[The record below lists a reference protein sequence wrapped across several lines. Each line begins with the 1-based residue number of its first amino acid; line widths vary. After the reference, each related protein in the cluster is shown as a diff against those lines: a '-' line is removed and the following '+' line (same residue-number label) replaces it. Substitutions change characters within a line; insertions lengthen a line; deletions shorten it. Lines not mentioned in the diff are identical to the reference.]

1 MVVASSCFILNL
13 FQLVQREFLMICFAK
28 RHAMH
33 ITRNTYVNCKPQRVK
48 YTFDE
53 RAGKTFVNFGALG
66 TNSLPNNPSLITD
79 PILLCVIL
87 CVGRGV
93 AMGWDCCCKATLLC
107 THFKYLLTN
116 IWWSNNSFDLCK
128 NLLCEKFWFRQIS
141 KSQLK
146 SISFAIENWDCKAK
160 NFKLY

>member
-1 MVVASSCFILNL
+1 MDFIISLFRCFSTQCGTPLLLVSMVVASSCFILNL

-48 YTFDE
+48 YTFDAE

-66 TNSLPNNPSLITD
+66 TNSLPNNPRIITD

-87 CVGRGV
+87 CVGRG
-93 AMGWDCCCKATLLC
+93 GG
-107 THFKYLLTN
+107 
-116 IWWSNNSFDLCK
+116 
-128 NLLCEKFWFRQIS
+128 Q
-141 KSQLK
+141 
-146 SISFAIENWDCKAK
+146 
-160 NFKLY
+160 

>member
-1 MVVASSCFILNL
+1 MIFNPLKWILSFHISLLSTHCSTPLLLVSTVVASSCFILNL

-93 AMGWDCCCKATLLC
+93 AMGLLLLQS
-107 THFKYLLTN
+107 YLAMY
-116 IWWSNNSFDLCK
+116 ISNT
-128 NLLCEKFWFRQIS
+128 
-141 KSQLK
+141 
-146 SISFAIENWDCKAK
+146 
-160 NFKLY
+160 

>member
-33 ITRNTYVNCKPQRVK
+33 ITRNTYVNCKPQRTK
-48 YTFDE
+48 YTFDAE

-66 TNSLPNNPSLITD
+66 TNSLPNNPSIITD

-93 AMGWDCCCKATLLC
+93 AMGLL
-107 THFKYLLTN
+107 L
-116 IWWSNNSFDLCK
+116 
-128 NLLCEKFWFRQIS
+128 QIS
-141 KSQLK
+141 NDQIIHWFVQKFIVWEIL
-146 SISFAIENWDCKAK
+146 ISS
-160 NFKLY
+160 NFKITIIIDFFCYWKLRLQSQKLWIVLGIWKE

>member
-1 MVVASSCFILNL
+1 
-13 FQLVQREFLMICFAK
+13 MICFAK

-66 TNSLPNNPSLITD
+66 TNSLPNNPRIITD
-79 PILLCVIL
+79 PNLLCVIL

-93 AMGWDCCCKATLLC
+93 AMGLLLLQS
-107 THFKYLLTN
+107 YLAMY
-116 IWWSNNSFDLCK
+116 ISNT
-128 NLLCEKFWFRQIS
+128 
-141 KSQLK
+141 
-146 SISFAIENWDCKAK
+146 
-160 NFKLY
+160 Y